1 MDVELLAVPVSWS
14 KFKLMVWFSLAV
26 FIASYVGAR
35 IDNMRKH
42 KQSSIAFSLFL
53 SSILPVILIYMGY
66 STHLNNFYAV
76 KIKANNAV
84 ELLYVYPE
92 GKSVILH
99 NVSSFI
105 KPQRGDSCILIVK
118 SGEERFES
126 VMASSR
132 NVCKQVKHALN
143 TGT

>member
-14 KFKLMVWFSLAV
+14 KFKLMVWISLAV
-26 FIASYVGAR
+26 FVASYIGAR
-35 IDNMRKH
+35 IDTMRKH
-42 KQSSIAFSLFL
+42 KQSSIVLSLFL
-53 SSILPVILIYMGY
+53 SSILPVILIYIGY
-66 STHLNNFYAV
+66 STHLNNFYAI

-84 ELLYVYPE
+84 ELLFVYPE
-92 GKSVILH
+92 GKSVLLH

-132 NVCKQVKHALN
+132 DICKQVKHALKAD
-143 TGT
+143 T